1 MAGGRLRNGSQF
13 YPFDPKG
20 QNGVAMRISIITAG
34 TLVLAAPAAAQ
45 DAAKEPSV
53 FDGDYLSVGALAAY
67 GPSYAGS
74 DDYTV
79 YPVPLVQ
86 GSFHGVAIDPRS
98 GGLALDFIPDPAGGP
113 GFNLGVA
120 GRVRLDRAH
129 RIKDPVVKSLGKLDT
144 AVELGPT
151 AGVTI
156 PHLLNAYDSLTLGTD
171 VLWDVA
177 GAHKGMVVDPS
188 VSYFTPL
195 SRGIAASLSL
205 SAEYADNKFA
215 DYYYTITPTGAAASG
230 LPVFNAGSGFT
241 KAGANLLLAF
251 DLDGDLANGGLAL
264 VAVGGYSRMLGD
276 AKRSPVTS
284 ARGSADQW
292 LGALGIGFTF

>member
-1 MAGGRLRNGSQF
+1 MRLATLLAG
-13 YPFDPKG
+13 
-20 QNGVAMRISIITAG
+20 A
-34 TLVLAAPAAAQ
+34 LVLAAAAPAAAQ
-45 DAAKEPSV
+45 DAAAQPSV
-53 FDGDYLSVGALAAY
+53 FEGDYLSVGVGAAY

-74 DDYTV
+74 DDYVV

-86 GSFHGVAIDPRS
+86 GSFHGVAINPRS
-98 GGLALDFIPDPAGGP
+98 GGVALDFIPNPDDGV

-129 RIKDPVVKSLGKLDT
+129 RIKDPVVRQLGKLDT
-144 AVELGPT
+144 AVEVGPT

-156 PHLLNAYDSLTLGTD
+156 PHLLDPYDSLTLGAD

-188 VSYFTPL
+188 IAYFTPL

-205 SAEYADNKFA
+205 SAEYADGKFA
-215 DYYYTITPTGAAASG
+215 DYYYSITPGGAAASG
-230 LPVFNAGSGFT
+230 LPEFDAGSGFT
-241 KAGANLLLAF
+241 KAGANLLLGF
-251 DLDGDLANGGLAL
+251 DLDGDLENGGVAL
-264 VAVGGYSRMLGD
+264 VLVGGYSRMLGD

-284 ARGSADQW
+284 IRGDADQW
-292 LGALGIGFTF
+292 IGAVGIGYTF

>member
-1 MAGGRLRNGSQF
+1 
-13 YPFDPKG
+13 
-20 QNGVAMRISIITAG
+20 MRIATIAVG
-34 TLVLAAPAAAQ
+34 ALALASSAAAQ
-45 DAAKEPSV
+45 DAAIEPTV

-67 GPSYAGS
+67 GPTYAGS

-98 GGLALDFIPDPAGGP
+98 GGLALDFIPDPADGL

-129 RIKDPVVKSLGKLDT
+129 RIKDPVVRSLGKLDT

-177 GAHKGMVVDPS
+177 GAHKGMVVDPA
-188 VSYFTPL
+188 VTYFTPL

-205 SAEYADNKFA
+205 SAEYADSKFA
-215 DYYYTITPTGAAASG
+215 DYYYTITPAGSLASG
-230 LPVFNAGSGFT
+230 LPVFDAGSGFT
-241 KAGANLLLAF
+241 RAGANVLLGF
-251 DLDGDLANGGLAL
+251 DLDGNLANGGLAV

-276 AKRSPVTS
+276 ARRSPVTS
-284 ARGSADQW
+284 VRGSANQW
-292 LGALGIGFTF
+292 LAALGIGFTF

>member
-1 MAGGRLRNGSQF
+1 
-13 YPFDPKG
+13 
-20 QNGVAMRISIITAG
+20 MRIAIIAAG
-34 TLVLAAPAAAQ
+34 ALLLLASPAIAQ
-45 DAAKEPSV
+45 DAAGEPSV
-53 FDGDYLSVGALAAY
+53 FDGDYLSIGAGAVY

-98 GGLALDFIPDPAGGP
+98 GGVALDFIPDPDKGV

-120 GRVRLDRAH
+120 AHVRMDRA
-129 RIKDPVVKSLGKLDT
+129 RQIKDPVVKSLGKLDT
-144 AVELGPT
+144 AVEVGPT
-151 AGVTI
+151 AGATI
-156 PHLLNAYDSLTLGTD
+156 AQVLNPYDSLTFGTD

-177 GAHKGMVVDPS
+177 GAHNGMVVDPL
-188 VSYFTPL
+188 VSYVTPL

-205 SAEYADNKFA
+205 SAEYADSKFA
-215 DYYYTITPTGAAASG
+215 DYYYSITPVGALTSG
-230 LPVFNAGSGFT
+230 LPTFHAGGGFT
-241 KAGANLLLAF
+241 KAGANLLLGF
-251 DLDGDLANGGLAL
+251 DLDGNLENGGLAL

-284 ARGSADQW
+284 VRGDADQW
-292 LGALGIGFTF
+292 LGALGVAYTF

>member
-1 MAGGRLRNGSQF
+1 MRLATLLAG
-13 YPFDPKG
+13 
-20 QNGVAMRISIITAG
+20 A
-34 TLVLAAPAAAQ
+34 LVLAAAAPAAAQ
-45 DAAKEPSV
+45 DAAAQPSV
-53 FDGDYLSVGALAAY
+53 FEGDYLSVGVGAAY

-74 DDYTV
+74 DDYVV

-86 GSFHGVAIDPRS
+86 GSFHGVAINPRS
-98 GGLALDFIPDPAGGP
+98 GGVALDFIPNPDDGV

-129 RIKDPVVKSLGKLDT
+129 RIKDPVVRQLGKLDT
-144 AVELGPT
+144 AVEVGPT

-156 PHLLNAYDSLTLGTD
+156 PHLLNPYDSLTLGTD

-188 VSYFTPL
+188 IAYFTPL

-205 SAEYADNKFA
+205 SAEYADGKFA
-215 DYYYTITPTGAAASG
+215 DYYYSITPAGAAAGG
-230 LPVFNAGSGFT
+230 LPAFDAGSGFT
-241 KAGANLLLAF
+241 KAGANLLLGF
-251 DLDGDLANGGLAL
+251 DLDGDLENGGVAL
-264 VAVGGYSRMLGD
+264 VLVGGYSRMLGD

-284 ARGSADQW
+284 IRGDADQW
-292 LGALGIGFTF
+292 IGAVGIGYTF

>member
-1 MAGGRLRNGSQF
+1 
-13 YPFDPKG
+13 
-20 QNGVAMRISIITAG
+20 MRISIIAAG
-34 TLVLAAPAAAQ
+34 ALLLASPAVAQ
-45 DAAKEPSV
+45 DAASEPSV
-53 FDGDYLSVGALAAY
+53 FDGDYLSIGAGAAY

-74 DDYTV
+74 DDYVV

-86 GSFHGVAIDPRS
+86 GSFHGVGIDPRS
-98 GGLALDFIPDPAGGP
+98 GGLALDFILDPDKGT

-120 GRVRLDRAH
+120 ARVRMDRAH
-129 RIKDPVVKSLGKLDT
+129 KIKDPVVRSLGKLDT
-144 AVELGPT
+144 AVEVGPT

-156 PHLLNAYDSLTLGTD
+156 AQVLNPYDSLTFTTD
-171 VLWDVA
+171 ALWDVA

-205 SAEYADNKFA
+205 SAEYADGKFA
-215 DYYYTITPTGAAASG
+215 DYYYTISPAGSAASG

-241 KAGANLLLAF
+241 RAGANVLLGF
-251 DLDGDLANGGLAL
+251 DLDGNLENGGLAL
-264 VAVGGYSRMLGD
+264 VVVGGYSRMLGD

-284 ARGSADQW
+284 IRGSADQW
-292 LGALGIGFTF
+292 LGAVGLGFTF

>member
-1 MAGGRLRNGSQF
+1 MR
-13 YPFDPKG
+13 
-20 QNGVAMRISIITAG
+20 VAISFAAA
-34 TLVLAAPAAAQ
+34 LAVGFSFPATAQ
-45 DAAKEPSV
+45 DAASEPSV
-53 FDGDYLSVGALAAY
+53 FDGDYLSVGAGVAY

-79 YPVPLVQ
+79 YPMPLLQ

-98 GGLALDFIPDPAGGP
+98 GGLALDFIPDPDKGV

-120 GRVRLDRAH
+120 ARVRLDRAH
-129 RIKDPVVKSLGKLDT
+129 QIKDPVVKSLGKLDT
-144 AVELGPT
+144 AVEVGPT

-156 PHLLNAYDSLTLGTD
+156 AQVLNPYDSLTFTAD
-171 VLWDVA
+171 ALWDVA

-205 SAEYADNKFA
+205 SAEYADSKFA
-215 DYYYTITPTGAAASG
+215 DYYYTIDPLGSAASG
-230 LPVFNAGSGFT
+230 LPVFDADSGFT
-241 KAGANLLLAF
+241 RAGANLLLGF
-251 DLDGDLANGGLAL
+251 DLDGNLENGGLAL
-264 VAVGGYSRMLGD
+264 VVVGGYSRMLGD

-284 ARGSADQW
+284 LRGSADQW
-292 LGALGIGFTF
+292 LGAVGVGFTF

>member
-1 MAGGRLRNGSQF
+1 MRLATLLAG
-13 YPFDPKG
+13 
-20 QNGVAMRISIITAG
+20 A
-34 TLVLAAPAAAQ
+34 LVLAAAAPAAAQ
-45 DAAKEPSV
+45 DAAAQPSV
-53 FDGDYLSVGALAAY
+53 FEGDYLSVGVGAAY

-74 DDYTV
+74 DDYVV

-86 GSFHGVAIDPRS
+86 GSFHGVAINPRS
-98 GGLALDFIPDPAGGP
+98 GGVALDFIPNPAEGV

-129 RIKDPVVKSLGKLDT
+129 RIKDPVVRQLGKLDT
-144 AVELGPT
+144 AVEVGPT

-156 PHLLNAYDSLTLGTD
+156 PHLLNPYDSLTLGTD

-188 VSYFTPL
+188 IAYFTPL

-205 SAEYADNKFA
+205 SAEYADGKFA
-215 DYYYTITPTGAAASG
+215 DYYYSITPGGAAASG
-230 LPVFNAGSGFT
+230 LPAFDAGSGFT
-241 KAGANLLLAF
+241 KAGANLLLGF
-251 DLDGDLANGGLAL
+251 DLDGDLENGGVAL
-264 VAVGGYSRMLGD
+264 VLVGGYSRMLGD

-284 ARGSADQW
+284 IRGDADQW
-292 LGALGIGFTF
+292 IGAVGIGYTF